1 MVLAENT
8 TTGAVS
14 TGHKVKETESRSR
27 NPEGIGH
34 RERSQE
40 SESRIQ
46 EKSKK
51 GTSTQETALQFVIPA
66 KSADGGRE
74 PGSRKNLTILN
85 THWIPDLA
93 PRSGAR
99 PE

>member
-14 TGHKVKETESRSR
+14 TGHKVKE
-27 NPEGIGH
+27 
-34 RERSQE
+34 

-51 GTSTQETALQFVIPA
+51 GTSTQETVLQFVIPA

>member
-14 TGHKVKETESRSR
+14 TGHKVKETESRSQNLEFR
-27 NPEGIGH
+27 
-34 RERSQE
+34 R
-40 SESRIQ
+40 
-46 EKSKK
+46 KAKK
-51 GTSTQETALQFVIPA
+51 GTSTQETVLQFVIPA